1 MTTPQPPIA
10 SLARQDFA
18 FPFQIDLAS
27 QQVAQAGYAAHVDQ
41 MIRQLLL
48 TAPGERVNLPQF
60 GCGLRALVFAPNS
73 ASLEATVRLRV
84 TQGLNQWLAGEVAVA
99 GVSVTGGTAA
109 DPETLQVTVSY
120 TLVETQTSQ
129 SVTVTVT

>member
-1 MTTPQPPIA
+1 MA

-48 TAPGERVNLPQF
+48 TAPGERVNRPQF

-99 GVSVTGGTAA
+99 DVSVTGGTAA
-109 DPETLQVTVSY
+109 DPETLQVTVTY

-129 SVTVTVT
+129 SVTVTVP

>member
-1 MTTPQPPIA
+1 MPR
-10 SLARQDFA
+10 SDYA
-18 FPFQIDLAS
+18 FPFRIDPAS
-27 QQVAQAGYAAHVDQ
+27 GQAGQSLYAAHVDQ

>member
-1 MTTPQPPIA
+1 MA

>member
-1 MTTPQPPIA
+1 MA
-10 SLARQDFA
+10 SLARRDFA

-109 DPETLQVTVSY
+109 DPETLQVTVTY

>member
-1 MTTPQPPIA
+1 
-10 SLARQDFA
+10 
-18 FPFQIDLAS
+18 
-27 QQVAQAGYAAHVDQ
+27 
-41 MIRQLLL
+41 
-48 TAPGERVNLPQF
+48 
-60 GCGLRALVFAPNS
+60 
-73 ASLEATVRLRV
+73 
-84 TQGLNQWLAGEVAVA
+84 VAVA